1 MKLPCCC
8 LALCLALPGCV
19 APIVLEAGVDE
30 LRLDGFPGGTTTAE
44 ATTVDAITLRGVFV
58 PAGEGAPVVLHLLPA
73 GTSIT
78 SGVNG
83 IAGMMRTMAVL
94 RRHGFASLALDYRG
108 IGVSDGERDPERL
121 VDDGA
126 AMWAEALKRAG
137 GDPGAVVVRAV
148 SLGSIPGAAL
158 VERGEDPGALVL
170 FAPIRTATIAGNAA
184 RERYGAVL
192 GAFLALFLRA
202 PGEVSLL
209 DALRSPKVSTLL
221 YVAEDDAYLPDDER
235 AEVLEAARAAG
246 HETVVFGGDHQ
257 ELALRAYC
265 FELGPY
271 HGGLVDELLPDE
283 HAFLESYLVRRR

>member
-1 MKLPCCC
+1 MKLPHPC
-8 LALCLALPGCV
+8 LALCLALPSCV

-30 LRLDGFPGGTTTAE
+30 LRLDGFPDGTTAAE
-44 ATTVDAITLRGVFV
+44 ATTADGFALRGVFV

-83 IAGMMRTMAVL
+83 IAGMMRTMGVL
-94 RRHGFASLALDYRG
+94 RGHGFASLALDYRG
-108 IGVSDGERDPERL
+108 VGASDGERDPERL

-126 AMWAEALKRAG
+126 AMWSEARRRAG

-158 VERGEDPGALVL
+158 VERGEAPGALLL
-170 FAPIRTATIAGNAA
+170 FAPIRTATIAGNAP

-192 GAFLALFLRA
+192 GTFLSLFLRS
-202 PGEVSLL
+202 PGKVSLI
-209 DALRSPKVSTLL
+209 DALRNPRVSTLL
-221 YVAEDDAYLPDDER
+221 FVAEDDAYLPDDER
-235 AEVLEAARAAG
+235 EEVLEAARDGG
-246 HETVVFGGDHQ
+246 HETVVFQGDHQ

-265 FELGPY
+265 FELGSY
-271 HGGLVDELLPDE
+271 RGGVVDELLPE
-283 HAFLESYLVRRR
+283 ERAFLGSYLARRR